1 VTNNV
6 DIYLIGFATGLMVAL
21 IIHKL
26 LFKDFIFIDEA
37 LEVLL
42 EVDPWMPIETAP
54 ENREFLALSCERD
67 HIELLI
73 DDGVDGN
80 FFNLN
85 SGNYT
90 DKIYW
95 SHWMEKPRLPCI

>member
-1 VTNNV
+1 MEG
-6 DIYLIGFATGLMVAL
+6 IRKEELEAL
-21 IIHKL
+21 IYTDDYGN
-26 LFKDFIFIDEA
+26 DFIDPDEA
-37 LEVLL
+37 IAACKELS
-42 EVDPWMPIETAP
+42 PWQPIETAP
-54 ENREFLALSCERD
+54 GNREFLALSCERD

-90 DKIYW
+90 QKSNW
-95 SHWMEKPRLPCI
+95 SHWMEKPRLP

>member
-1 VTNNV
+1 MTHNV

-54 ENREFLALSCERD
+54 GNREFLALSCERD
-67 HIELLI
+67 HIELLT

-90 DKIYW
+90 KKTYW
-95 SHWMEKPRLPCI
+95 SHWMERPVYPKT

>member
-1 VTNNV
+1 MPEITWTFF
-6 DIYLIGFATGLMVAL
+6 LIGSFTGLMVAFVL
-21 IIHKL
+21 HKL

-42 EVDPWMPIETAP
+42 DVDPWMPIETAP
-54 ENREFLALSCERD
+54 GNREFLALSCERD
-67 HIELLI
+67 HMELLI
-73 DDGVDGN
+73 DDGVNGF
-80 FFNLN
+80 FFNRN

-95 SHWMEKPRLPCI
+95 SHWMEKPRLP